1 MGTRTESRCFHVT
14 TTRKEIVVPTSSN
27 LIPLP
32 EKKVISLSNLD
43 LLLPPVDINV
53 CFFYKKPLYNVTN
66 DALKTALA
74 EALVFYYVL
83 AGEVVA
89 NPMTGEPE
97 ILCNNGGVEVVEAV
111 ADVELRELNLH
122 DPYQSIAKFVPMKNH
137 GVFAIQ
143 VTELKCGSLVVGCT
157 FDHRIADAYSMN
169 MFLLSWAEIS
179 RSDLPISYL
188 PSFKRSLLNP
198 RQPLIID
205 SSIDQM
211 YMPVTSLPLP
221 QETTNPD
228 NILTSRIYYIK
239 AEAIQE
245 LQTLAGNGKRTKLE
259 SFSGLLWKLVAKHAA
274 TTTDSKLL
282 NSKLGI
288 VVDGRK
294 KLMEQESNTYFGNV
308 LSVPFGEQRINDLTY
323 KPVSWVADEVHKVL
337 ESSVTKDHF
346 LNLIDW
352 IETRRPVPVLSRIY
366 GTGSEDGP
374 AFVVS
379 SGKSFPVTRID
390 FGWGSPVFGS
400 YYLPL
405 GSRTG
410 YVMTMPSP
418 VVDNSAGDW
427 LVYLHLAKGQ
437 LKFIEQEASHVFKPI
452 DNDYLRI

>member
-1 MGTRTESRCFHVT
+1 MTTSEARGFHVT
-14 TTRKEIVVPTSSN
+14 TTRKEIVAPASSP
-27 LIPLP
+27 LLPLP
-32 EKKVISLSNLD
+32 ENMIISVSNLD

-53 CFFYKKPLYNVTN
+53 CFCYKKPLYNIKM
-66 DALKTALA
+66 DALKRSLA
-74 EALVFYYVL
+74 EALVSYYVL

-89 NPMTGEPE
+89 NPITGEPE
-97 ILCNNGGVEVVEAV
+97 ILCNNGGVEVVEAA

-122 DPYQSIAKFVPMKNH
+122 DPYQSIAKFVPMKVH

-143 VTELKCGSLVVGCT
+143 ITELKCGSLVVGCT

-169 MFLLSWAEIS
+169 MFLLSWAQIS
-179 RSDLPISYL
+179 RSDVPTSYI
-188 PSFKRSLLNP
+188 PSFNRSLLNP
-198 RQPLIID
+198 RRPLIID
-205 SSIDQM
+205 SSIDQI

-239 AEAIQE
+239 AEVVQE

-259 SFSGLLWKLVAKHAA
+259 SFSAFLWKLVAKHAA

-294 KLMEQESNTYFGNV
+294 KLMEQETNTYFGNV
-308 LSVPFGEQRINDLTY
+308 LSVPFGEQIIDDLTH
-323 KPVSWVADEVHKVL
+323 KPLSWVADEVHKVL

-366 GTGSEDGP
+366 GTGSEEGP

-400 YYLPL
+400 YHLPL

-410 YVMTMPSP
+410 YVMTIPSP

-427 LVYLHLAKGQ
+427 IVYLHLAKGQ
-437 LKFIEQEASHVFKPI
+437 LKFIEQEAPHVFKPI
-452 DNDYLRI
+452 DNDYLKI

>member
-1 MGTRTESRCFHVT
+1 MTASEARGFHVT
-14 TTRKEIVVPTSSN
+14 TTRKEIVAPASAP
-27 LIPLP
+27 LLPLP
-32 EKKVISLSNLD
+32 ENRIISLSNLD

-53 CFFYKKPLYNVTN
+53 CFFYKKPLYNTTN
-66 DALKTALA
+66 DVLKTSLA
-74 EALVFYYVL
+74 EALVSYYVL

-89 NPMTGEPE
+89 NPITGEPE
-97 ILCNNGGVEVVEAV
+97 IFCSGAGVEVVEAA
-111 ADVELRELNLH
+111 ADVEPRELNLH
-122 DPYQSIAKFVPMKNH
+122 DPYQSIAKFVPIKTH

-179 RSDLPISYL
+179 RSDAPTSYVH
-188 PSFKRSLLNP
+188 PFKRSLLNP
-198 RQPLIID
+198 RRPLVID
-205 SSIDQM
+205 SSLDQM
-211 YMPVTSLPLP
+211 YMPVTSLPPP
-221 QETTNPD
+221 QEITNPD
-228 NILTSRIYYIK
+228 NILTSHIYYIK
-239 AEAIQE
+239 ADVVQQ
-245 LQTLAGNGKRTKLE
+245 LQTLAGNRNRTKLE
-259 SFSGLLWKLVAKHAA
+259 SFCAFLWKLVAKHAA
-274 TTTDSKLL
+274 TTDSKLL

-294 KLMEQESNTYFGNV
+294 KLMDQETNTYFGNV
-308 LSVPFGEQRINDLTY
+308 LSVPYGEQSIDDLNH
-323 KPVSWVADEVHKVL
+323 KPLSWVADEVHKVL

-366 GTGSEDGP
+366 GAGYDDGP

-379 SGKSFPVTRID
+379 SGKSFPVKRID

-400 YYLPL
+400 YHLPR

-427 LVYLHLAKGQ
+427 IVYLHLAKGQ
-437 LKFIEQEASHVFKPI
+437 LKFIEQEAPHVFKPI
-452 DNDYLRI
+452 DNDYLKI

>member
-1 MGTRTESRCFHVT
+1 M
-14 TTRKEIVVPTSSN
+14 
-27 LIPLP
+27 
-32 EKKVISLSNLD
+32 
-43 LLLPPVDINV
+43 
-53 CFFYKKPLYNVTN
+53 
-66 DALKTALA
+66 
-74 EALVFYYVL
+74 
-83 AGEVVA
+83 
-89 NPMTGEPE
+89 
-97 ILCNNGGVEVVEAV
+97 
-111 ADVELRELNLH
+111 
-122 DPYQSIAKFVPMKNH
+122 
-137 GVFAIQ
+137 
-143 VTELKCGSLVVGCT
+143 GCT

-169 MFLLSWAEIS
+169 MFLLSWAKIS
-179 RSDLPISYL
+179 RSDAPTSYV

-198 RQPLIID
+198 RRPLIID

-239 AEAIQE
+239 ADIVQE
-245 LQTLAGNGKRTKLE
+245 LQTLTGNGKRTKLE
-259 SFSGLLWKLVAKHAA
+259 SFSAFLWKLVAKHAA
-274 TTTDSKLL
+274 TTDSKLFL

-308 LSVPFGEQRINDLTY
+308 LSVPFGEQRIHDLIH
-323 KPVSWVADEVHKVL
+323 KPLSWVADAVHEVL

-379 SGKSFPVTRID
+379 SGKSFPVTGID

-400 YYLPL
+400 YHLPR

-427 LVYLHLAKGQ
+427 IVYLHLAEGQ
-437 LKFIEQEASHVFKPI
+437 LKFIEQEAPHVFKPI
-452 DNDYLRI
+452 DNDYVKI

>member
-1 MGTRTESRCFHVT
+1 SSFLHSLKFLNRVSSHSRLMTTSAARGFHVT
-14 TTRKEIVVPTSSN
+14 TTRKEIVAPASSP
-27 LIPLP
+27 LLPLP
-32 EKKVISLSNLD
+32 ENRIISLSNLD

-53 CFFYKKPLYNVTN
+53 CFFYKKPLYNTTN
-66 DALKTALA
+66 DVLKTSLA
-74 EALVFYYVL
+74 EALVSYYVL

-89 NPMTGEPE
+89 NPITGEPE
-97 ILCNNGGVEVVEAV
+97 ILCNNSGVEVVEAA

-122 DPYQSIAKFVPMKNH
+122 DPYQSIAKFVPMKVH

-143 VTELKCGSLVVGCT
+143 
-157 FDHRIADAYSMN
+157 
-169 MFLLSWAEIS
+169 IS
-179 RSDLPISYL
+179 RSDVPTSYV
-188 PSFKRSLLNP
+188 PSFNRSLLNS
-198 RQPLIID
+198 RRPLIID
-205 SSIDQM
+205 SSVDQM

-239 AEAIQE
+239 ADVVQD
-245 LQTLAGNGKRTKLE
+245 LQTQAGNGKRTKLE
-259 SFSGLLWKLVAKHAA
+259 SFSAFLWKLVAKHAA
-274 TTTDSKLL
+274 TTDSKVPNLK
-282 NSKLGI
+282 SKFGI

-294 KLMEQESNTYFGNV
+294 KLTEQETSPYFGNV
-308 LSVPFGEQRINDLTY
+308 LSVPFGEQRIDDLTH
-323 KPVSWVADEVHKVL
+323 KPLSWVADEVHKVL

-352 IETRRPVPVLSRIY
+352 IEIRRPVPVVSRIY
-366 GTGSEDGP
+366 GAGSEDGP

-400 YYLPL
+400 YHLPL

-427 LVYLHLAKGQ
+427 IVYLHLEKGQ
-437 LKFIEQEASHVFKPI
+437 LKFIEQEAPHVFKPI
-452 DNDYLRI
+452 DNDYLKI